1 MGAVIAES
9 DRGFTKVSD
18 GKTSRDGERTSGTS
32 TSAADTTVG
41 GGRTRG
47 SGDGRSG
54 GTGTAT
60 TGEQSKELSELAI
73 LTEDE
78 KSKYY
83 AADET
88 EQKKILKNAKRR
100 KQYAEKKANG
110 GQGKPRKVRGKAKEQ
125 PEVIDKASLNMI
137 VASLSAI
144 VASRPNCEHWALT
157 ETEINSI
164 TDPLSKMLAESE
176 AFSNL
181 GQYSNQIALV
191 MACVTIIVPRMIISI
206 QKSKEM
212 KQIARTGQRTNTNP
226 KSLDGGTKSG
236 NPKQTKASDHVV
248 TGRDERDATSNGTK
262 HADNVPFYGLP
273 IC

>member
-9 DRGFTKVSD
+9 DRGLAEVAD

-32 TSAADTTVG
+32 TSAADTTAA

-47 SGDGRSG
+47 GGDGRSG
-54 GTGTAT
+54 GTGTAAA
-60 TGEQSKELSELAI
+60 GEQSKEFSELAI
-73 LTEDE
+73 LTEEE
-78 KSKYY
+78 KAKYY
-83 AADET
+83 AADEA
-88 EQKKILKNAKRR
+88 EQKKILKNARRR
-100 KQYAEKKANG
+100 KQYAEKKASG

-125 PEVIDKASLNMI
+125 PEVIDKASLNMV

-176 AFSNL
+176 AFANL

-212 KQIARTGQRTNTNP
+212 KQIARTGQRTNTIP
-226 KSLDGGTKSG
+226 KQLDGGTKSG
-236 NPKQTKASDHVV
+236 NPKQTKASDHGA
-248 TGRDERDATSNGTK
+248 TGRNEGNATSNGTK

>member
-9 DRGFTKVSD
+9 DRGPAEIAD
-18 GKTSRDGERTSGTS
+18 GKTSRDGDRTSNTS
-32 TSAADTTVG
+32 TSTTDTTAT

-47 SGDGRSG
+47 SGSGGSG
-54 GTGTAT
+54 GTAA

-73 LTEDE
+73 LTEEE
-78 KSKYY
+78 KAKYY
-83 AADET
+83 AADEA
-88 EQKKILKNAKRR
+88 EQKKILKNARRR
-100 KQYAEKKANG
+100 KQYAEKKASG

-137 VASLSAI
+137 VASLSTI

-157 ETEINSI
+157 ESEINSI

-176 AFSNL
+176 AFANL

-226 KSLDGGTKSG
+226 KSLNGGTKSG
-236 NPKQTKASDHVV
+236 NPKQTKASDHDV
-248 TGRDERDATSNGTK
+248 TGRDERNATSNGTK
-262 HADNVPFYGLP
+262 HVDNVPFYGMP